1 MKSLWIKSHDKGL
14 YETRR
19 KGMEERRKRKPREV
33 RGRDWHEAAMRN
45 TDSHQKS
52 EYSRK
57 GYPLEPPE
65 GAQP

>member
-1 MKSLWIKSHDKGL
+1 M
-14 YETRR
+14 TRVFMR
-19 KGMEERRKRKPREV
+19 PEEKAWRRKRKPREV